1 MLYFFNV
8 GSLTSTLLCS
18 NVAFTFTIP
27 SIHDDTIL
35 DCRVYHPLKFLS
47 CGATGETQWQKRGAI
62 IAHPYAPLGGCLDDP
77 IVDAVAIEIL
87 KQGFVI
93 GTFNF
98 R

>member
-1 MLYFFNV
+1 MLP
-8 GSLTSTLLCS
+8 SPT
-18 NVAFTFTIP
+18 FTFTIP
-27 SIHDDTIL
+27 SIHDDTVL